1 MRGTARRGCG
11 QSAKLDLRA
20 AVGQPAPHSRPAT
33 GCGPGEAG
41 KKKSRAS
48 GPARVD
54 QVGMSGCSV
63 LAPTGHR
70 GQTSQTGAEE
80 EHGGRLGDGGS
91 CRTQSYLGQVAYCGQ
106 VNP

>member
-1 MRGTARRGCG
+1 MRASGRVVVFGWGRR
-11 QSAKLDLRA
+11 LDGRRR
-20 AVGQPAPHSRPAT
+20 RPAA
-33 GCGPGEAG
+33 GCGPGGAG

-70 GQTSQTGAEE
+70 GQSGQTGAEE
-80 EHGGRLGDGGS
+80 KHGGGLGDGG
-91 CRTQSYLGQVAYCGQ
+91 RFSYTAEMRDLSRFIILI
-106 VNP
+106 